1 VVSIQGNICKHSA
14 VTLKASC
21 QSSSCAFLSDVLQT
35 LRMDGVTFTGD
46 VSIMTK
52 IMSISSWLLE
62 RSSDEDL
69 QLQTKETLE
78 GFRVAT
84 RGLLTIPSRDG
95 AEACRAVYCM
105 EFEMQAS
112 FLKYLCCMHFQ
123 LRLMTP
129 FFSTA
134 PVPNAS
140 LLLLKRCAL
149 IPQALPFFIYFR
161 AVVGCASKTFCC
173 MQFIALNSVEQITL
187 RRA

>member
-1 VVSIQGNICKHSA
+1 MVSLQGNICKRSA
-14 VTLKASC
+14 ATLEPLC
-21 QSSSCAFLSDVLQT
+21 QSSSFAFLSNVVQI
-35 LRMDGVTFTGD
+35 LRMDGVCFTGD

-62 RSSDEDL
+62 RSSEEDL
-69 QLQTKETLE
+69 QLQTKETPE

-123 LRLMTP
+123 
-129 FFSTA
+129 
-134 PVPNAS
+134 
-140 LLLLKRCAL
+140 
-149 IPQALPFFIYFR
+149 
-161 AVVGCASKTFCC
+161 
-173 MQFIALNSVEQITL
+173 
-187 RRA
+187 